1 MFEITFLGTSGGPI
15 EGTNCCILLKSSDKS
30 YKEIIE
36 NNLSDEILCIDAGS
50 GINRLSEVIYNEI
63 NNLEFNQ
70 SLNLYNDKSS
80 VEHYYHESMN
90 IIKPFKDLNNPHND
104 DTTPIGLSMKIFDNI
119 NNYIISHPHLDHI
132 NSLVLNSPNFSVQ
145 NSKNVIASSST
156 IDSLDKFIFN
166 GIIWPNMQEFKIL
179 KFNKIDYHQQFELN
193 NFTIKMY
200 KLSHGKLFNS
210 IKRNNSISLIENYQ
224 LNQKQKNDY
233 HTTSTPYLSS
243 AFLISNRLDNDI
255 LIFGDFESDSVSGL
269 NFNSLIW
276 KDISPLIISNRL
288 NIIVV
293 ECSNSNLSTNNLY
306 GHLNPIYLF
315 QELVLLNDF
324 CKQLTSDPHPLEN
337 LNIIVNHI
345 KETSTSNPRKKILQI
360 LNEFNE
366 KYDLRIKFS
375 IALSGVSVSI

>member
-1 MFEITFLGTSGGPI
+1 MFDITFLGTSGGPI
-15 EGTNCCILLKSSDKS
+15 EGTNCCILLKSSNKL
-30 YKEIIE
+30 YKDIIE

-50 GINRLSEVIYNEI
+50 GINRLSEVIYNEM
-63 NNLEFNQ
+63 NNIEFNQ
-70 SLNLYNDKSS
+70 SLNLYNDKTPIKD
-80 VEHYYHESMN
+80 YYHESMN
-90 IIKPFKDLNNPHND
+90 IIKPFGELQFD
-104 DTTPIGLSMKIFDNI
+104 DENLQTPIGLSMKIFDNI
-119 NNYIISHPHLDHI
+119 QNYIISHPHLDHI
-132 NSLVLNSPNFSVQ
+132 NSLVLNSPNFSVK
-145 NSKNVIASSST
+145 NSKNIIASAST

-179 KFNKIDYHQQFELN
+179 NFNRIEYYQQFELK

-243 AFLISNRLDNDI
+243 AFLISHSSNDI

-269 NFNSLIW
+269 NFNSIIW
-276 KDISPLIISNRL
+276 KDISPLIVSKRL

-315 QELVLLNDF
+315 QELLLLNDY
-324 CKQLTSDPHPLEN
+324 CKKISTNSHPLED

-345 KETSTSNPRKKILQI
+345 KETSTNPRSKILNI

-366 KYDLRIKFS
+366 KNDLRIKFS
-375 IALSGVSVSI
+375 IALSGVTVSV